1 MRCRSLTKLTLAL
14 ATALLAAASP
24 ASATT
29 SCTLGATTVCF
40 AEDILADP
48 GFASVP
54 ASSPNS
60 SAAEMEFQL
69 LIGAGNFETESFES
83 FTDGDHGPLN
93 IFQGGALSVTG
104 VLSDTVDS
112 GGTVRMA
119 PLDDAINRGFP
130 ISSTNFWKNETVD
143 TTSPELFRVTFSEEV
158 RSFGFYATAWGTQS
172 TTGATAL
179 VLDLIP
185 MVGAPITLVIPHS
198 PDGNLAGSSFYY
210 GVIADAPFIAAALR
224 NSTDIDGGDRI
235 GFDEFTVAVV
245 PEPSTALLLSAGL
258 LGIAAIGRRRS
269 A

>member
-24 ASATT
+24 ASATS

-54 ASSPNS
+54 ASFPNS
-60 SAAEMEFQL
+60 SAAETEFQL
-69 LIGAGNFETESFES
+69 LIGGGNFDTESFES
-83 FTDGDHGPLN
+83 FADKQEGPLN
-93 IFQGGALSVTG
+93 IFQGGLSVSG
-104 VLSDTVDS
+104 VLTDS
-112 GGTVRMA
+112 VADAGKIRTG

-130 ISSTNFWKNETVD
+130 TSSNNFWKNETVD
-143 TTSPELFRVTFSEEV
+143 STSPELFRVTFSEEV
-158 RSFGFYATAWGTQS
+158 RSFGFFATAWGTQS
-172 TTGATAL
+172 TMGATAL

-235 GFDEFTVAVV
+235 GFDDFTVAVV